1 MIVQFFPYGDGFSKG
16 PLDYLLGKDRAREH
30 ARILSGSEAEIA
42 GLIDTS
48 PYHRKYTSGCLSF
61 YESDLSDEAKSK
73 VMADFEKCLFPGL
86 DQGQYRVLWIEHRDK
101 VNEATGQQRLELN
114 FLIPNIEVFSGK
126 SLQPFYHKADMS
138 RVDLFKK
145 VTNYEYEFYDPDD
158 PINRQ
163 PTTIQKNLPKA
174 VKEIKATVNR
184 LAETAV
190 EQGDIYDRESLKKW
204 LIAMGFEIT
213 NEKPNS
219 LSIKNPYGDDDSRP
233 IRLTGAIYEQDYRVR
248 AEGTSLSSEASS
260 RYREESRRRYEA
272 DLQRYQDHLAKK
284 AEYHQRKYRAGR
296 RELEGAGQPS
306 YGRDHDPNLG
316 KQGLLE
322 TAAERSHS
330 RDLRADQDLQ
340 RAATER
346 AYAGTERAYAGTE
359 RVSHSTQEA
368 GRELTSELER
378 VHPLERRNSK
388 AIQFK
393 NGPYFIEYSLDFSS
407 TYRLYQHHFDDIR
420 RDEQVQRDPSKRGA
434 FTADRASH
442 RGKNLGIQ
450 EVAERHLRDQKQQ
463 GEEINDVGIAAIRDY
478 RAATAAAQRATE
490 AARASL
496 AAVAGAAESLES
508 ASASYRRA
516 RSIHSDLES
525 ETQRG
530 WADSETVS
538 ADRAAAIRADHL
550 RAFFKG
556 LTAAV
561 SKRFKSAFDEVA
573 SVFGLAGADKS
584 LSARASAE
592 ADASRARE
600 ADPSFSAEAGSETRL
615 STTVSRTIRGFN
627 TGSIFKALD
636 ELDRRRELQLEQQRR
651 NEMDSGYDGPSF

>member
-1 MIVQFFPYGDGFSKG
+1 MIVQFFDYGSGLSKG

-30 ARILSGSEAEIA
+30 AKIISGDEYEVA
-42 GLIDTS
+42 GLIDSS
-48 PYHRKYTSGCLSF
+48 PYTKKYTSGCLSF
-61 YESDLSDEAKSK
+61 YENDLTDEAKNELMRK
-73 VMADFEKCLFPGL
+73 FEQCLFPGMHPS
-86 DQGQYRVLWIEHRDK
+86 QYRVLWIEHKDK
-101 VNEATGQQRLELN
+101 LNEETGERRLELN
-114 FLIPNIEVFSGK
+114 FLIPNVEIQTGQR
-126 SLQPFYHKADMS
+126 LQPYYHEADLP

-145 VTNYEYEFYDPDD
+145 ITNFEYQLHDPNDPLFRQAVT
-158 PINRQ
+158 
-163 PTTIQKNLPKA
+163 TKKSLPK
-174 VKEIKATVNR
+174 KIEDIKAVI
-184 LAETAV
+184 
-190 EQGDIYDRESLKKW
+190 DIEAQKAIEAGLITDRASMTKW
-204 LIAMGFEIT
+204 LIDLGLEVE
-213 NEKPNS
+213 NEKKKS
-219 LSIKNPYGDDDSRP
+219 ISIKNPHATSENSRN
-233 IRLTGAIYEQDYRVR
+233 IRLTGAIYEQDFRIT
-248 AEGTSLSSEASS
+248 AESAELTREASE
-260 RYREESRRRYEA
+260 RYRQEAKQRNEGDIQRYRAYIERKSTELNDKYRHNTKEHTREAERIHSEDYRADRQEHPENFRNADQAAGAVHSRSTSEISAVKQLEYRDSESLEDPRYSFEIKYSPDFDSLYSSYFQHCNERNQLREIHA
-272 DLQRYQDHLAKK
+272 NSGQKSSNSSHRQIYSIENAGVGRFIHSDLQHQQESQIEQKD
-284 AEYHQRKYRAGR
+284 EYG
-296 RELEGAGQPS
+296 
-306 YGRDHDPNLG
+306 
-316 KQGLLE
+316 
-322 TAAERSHS
+322 
-330 RDLRADQDLQ
+330 
-340 RAATER
+340 
-346 AYAGTERAYAGTE
+346 
-359 RVSHSTQEA
+359 ST
-368 GRELTSELER
+368 
-378 VHPLERRNSK
+378 V
-388 AIQFK
+388 
-393 NGPYFIEYSLDFSS
+393 
-407 TYRLYQHHFDDIR
+407 
-420 RDEQVQRDPSKRGA
+420 
-434 FTADRASH
+434 
-442 RGKNLGIQ
+442 
-450 EVAERHLRDQKQQ
+450 
-463 GEEINDVGIAAIRDY
+463 IADY
-478 RAATAAAQRATE
+478 RAATTAAAE
-490 AARASL
+490 SI